1 MTPPDR
7 IRRINGKLTRGIT
20 VDTSFAPEDLAFREE
35 VRTFFDKAYDDDID
49 ARLNNP
55 DPTIYHPAIVEWQ
68 KRLHEQGWIA
78 PGWPEEYG
86 GTGWNATQS
95 YIFEAERASRGIRD
109 VSPFGLKMVGPVI
122 YTFGNDEQKARFLP
136 RILASDDWWCQ
147 GYSEPGS
154 GSDLASLKT
163 RAVRDGD
170 DYVVN
175 GAKIWTTYAQFADW
189 IFCLVRTST
198 EGKKQE
204 GISFLLIDMKSPGI
218 KVNPILSIDNHHS
231 LNEVEFNDV
240 RVPVA
245 NLIGEENKGWT
256 YAKALLAHER
266 TAIAEVA
273 DSKRKLNQVL
283 EAARAEI
290 NGGKC
295 LMDDPLFQKRV
306 SDVEIELMALEFT
319 ELRVLAA
326 VATGGAP
333 GAESSLLKI
342 KGTELQQGVQELL
355 MEVAAYYQ
363 GVLRNDLT
371 AEQLGHSW
379 GSSARQGYM
388 YGRAATIYGGSNE
401 VQKNVI
407 AKAVLGL

>member
-1 MTPPDR
+1 
-7 IRRINGKLTRGIT
+7 
-20 VDTSFAPEDLAFREE
+20 VDTSFAPEDLAFRDE
-35 VRTFFDKAYDDDID
+35 VRAFFDQAYDTDID
-49 ARLNNP
+49 ERLSNP
-55 DPTIYHPAIVEWQ
+55 DPAVYKPAIIEWQ

-78 PGWPEEYG
+78 TGWPVEYG

-95 YIFEAERASRGIRD
+95 YIYESERGARGIRD
-109 VSPFGLKMVGPVI
+109 VIPFGLKMVGPVI
-122 YTFGNDEQKARFLP
+122 YSFGNEEQKEKFLP

-163 RAVRDGD
+163 KAVRDGD
-170 DYVVN
+170 DYIIN
-175 GAKIWTTYAQFADW
+175 GAKIWTTYAQHADW

-204 GISFLLIDMKSPGI
+204 GISFLLIDMKTPGI
-218 KVNPILSIDNHHS
+218 KVNPIVSIDNHLS

-240 RVPVA
+240 RVPAA

-273 DSKRKLNQVL
+273 DSKRKLSQAI
-283 EAARAEI
+283 EAARAEV
-290 NGGKC
+290 NGGKA
-295 LMDDPLFQKRV
+295 LIDDPLFQKRI

-326 VATGGAP
+326 VATGAAP

-342 KGTELQQGVQELL
+342 KGTEVQQAVQTLI
-355 MEVAAYYQ
+355 MDVAAYYQ
-363 GVLRNDLT
+363 GVLPNDLSP
-371 AEQLGHSW
+371 EQLGHDY
-379 GSSARQGYM
+379 GSRARQAFM